1 MIKYFVF
8 ITVNLAACFLT
19 ACEYGQI
26 DPPEVILEDSL
37 LVKILTDSYILNA
50 AFHQTA
56 GSVKDSIGKA
66 YKQQILDKYQISRV
80 VLDQNVEWLY
90 AHPDKLDSIFQMMLD
105 RMDTLETQISEKADN
120 VPN

>member
-1 MIKYFVF
+1 MIKSF
-8 ITVNLAACFLT
+8 ILITGILAACYLT

-66 YKQQILDKYQISRV
+66 YKQQILDKYQITRV

-105 RMDTLETQISEKADN
+105 RMDILETQISENADN
-120 VPN
+120 SPN